1 MRIWFAVVS
10 LAVVAVMCIALIVT
24 TIMTMIMCP
33 GYANPFI
40 DTVVCVIAGIFA
52 VGILITIW
60 NLIRIKKH
68 FKEVSKLW

>member
-1 MRIWFAVVS
+1 MRIWFAIVC
-10 LAVVAVMCIALIVT
+10 LALVAVMCIALIVT
-24 TIMTMIMCP
+24 TIMAGIICP

-60 NLIRIKKH
+60 NLIRIKKR